1 MSGIELPPAT
11 SRSRRGR
18 RWWRRPA
25 QQAPHDPNT
34 HPFAH
39 PARLVALGFVLL
51 IALGTVALSLPMSST
66 GPGGTDFLTA
76 FFTATSAAC
85 VTGLVV
91 VDTGSYWSGTGEV
104 ILLVLIQLGGL
115 GVMTFASLLGLLVA
129 GRLGLRSRLLARAE
143 TGGGGLGTVGR
154 VIRGVVLISLAVEAA
169 LWLVL
174 TLRYWLSYGESLPRA
189 AYIGLFDS
197 ISAYTNAGFAREST
211 SLIGYAG
218 DPFVIVPMIIA
229 IVIGGLG
236 YPVLLELLDTRF
248 RPRTWS
254 LHTRVTLATTAV
266 LLLLGPLVVLV
277 TEWTN
282 PATLGRLS
290 LPDRLLSGWFSGVT
304 PRSAGFNTIDYGQA
318 DSATLLWTDMLMII
332 GGGSAS
338 TAGGIKVTTLAVLVL
353 GVLSEAR
360 GDTDIDAFRRRI
372 ALTTVRQALAI
383 ASLALMAIAIGTLV
397 LLEITDFTLD
407 AVLFEVSSAFGT
419 VGLSTGITSQLPPA
433 GQYVL
438 IVLMFVGR
446 IGPITAASALALRT
460 RTKAYRHPEGRPI
473 VG

>member
-1 MSGIELPPAT
+1 
-11 SRSRRGR
+11 
-18 RWWRRPA
+18 
-25 QQAPHDPNT
+25 
-34 HPFAH
+34 
-39 PARLVALGFVLL
+39 VLL
-51 IALGTVALSLPMSST
+51 IGLGTLALSLPVST
-66 GPGGTDFLTA
+66 AAPGGTDFLTA
-76 FFTATSAAC
+76 LFTATSAAC

-91 VDTGSYWSGTGEV
+91 VDTGAHWSGTGEAV
-104 ILLVLIQLGGL
+104 LLVLMQLGAL

-154 VIRGVVLISLAVEAA
+154 VIRGVVLVSLVVEAA

-174 TLRYWLSYGESLPRA
+174 SLRYWFAYDETLPRA
-189 AYIGLFDS
+189 IYHGLFDS
-197 ISAYTNAGFAREST
+197 ISAYTNAGFARRSD
-211 SLIGYAG
+211 SLVSYAG
-218 DPFVIVPMIIA
+218 DPFVIVPIA
-229 IVIGGLG
+229 IAIIIGGIG

-254 LHTRVTLATTAV
+254 LHTRLTLATTGV
-266 LLLLGPLVVLV
+266 LLLVGPLVILL

-282 PATLGRLS
+282 PATLGPLS
-290 LPDRLLSGWFSGVT
+290 WPEHLLSGWFSGVT

-318 DSATLLWTDMLMII
+318 DAATLLATDVLMVI

-338 TAGGIKVTTLAVLVL
+338 TAGGIKVTTLAVLAL
-353 GVLSEAR
+353 GVVSEAR

-372 ALTTVRQALAI
+372 ALTTMRQALAI
-383 ASLALMAIAIGTLV
+383 ASLALMAISLGTLM
-397 LLEITDFTLD
+397 LLEITALNLD
-407 AVLFEVSSAFGT
+407 AALFEVTSAFGT
-419 VGLSTGITSQLPPA
+419 VGLSTGITAQLPPA
-433 GQYVL
+433 GQYLL

-460 RTKAYRHPEGRPI
+460 RTKAYRNPEGRPI

>member
-1 MSGIELPPAT
+1 MSDDDESPVAT
-11 SRSRRGR
+11 PRRRGSMR
-18 RWWRRPA
+18 WRRPA
-25 QQAPHDPNT
+25 SAAPRDPTT

-39 PARLVALGFVLL
+39 PARLVALGFVVL
-51 IALGTVALSLPMSST
+51 IGLGTLLLSLPVSSSA
-66 GPGGTDFLTA
+66 PGGTDFLTA

-85 VTGLVV
+85 VTGLVI
-91 VDTGSYWSGTGEV
+91 VDTGEYWSGTGQAV
-104 ILLVLIQLGGL
+104 LLVLMQLGAL

-154 VIRGVVLISLAVEAA
+154 VIRGVVLISLAVEAV

-174 TLRYWLSYGESLPRA
+174 TLRYWLAYDESLPRA
-189 AYIGLFDS
+189 TYHGLFDA
-197 ISAYTNAGFAREST
+197 ISAYTNAGFARRSD
-211 SLIGYAG
+211 SLVSYAG
-218 DPFVIVPMIIA
+218 DPWVILPITVAII
-229 IVIGGLG
+229 IGGLG

-254 LHTRVTLATTAV
+254 LHTRLTLATTGV
-266 LLLLGPLVVLV
+266 LLVLGPLVIMV

-282 PATLGRLS
+282 PATLGPLGFGEH
-290 LPDRLLSGWFSGVT
+290 LLSGFFSGVT

-318 DSATLLWTDMLMII
+318 DAATLLATDVLMVI

-338 TAGGIKVTTLAVLVL
+338 TAGGIKVTTLAVLAL
-353 GVLSEAR
+353 GVVSEAR

-372 ALTTVRQALAI
+372 ALTTMRQALAI
-383 ASLALMAIAIGTLV
+383 ASLALMAVSVGTLV
-397 LLEITDFTLD
+397 LLEITQLNLD
-407 AVLFEVSSAFGT
+407 AVLFEVTSAFGT
-419 VGLSTGITSQLPPA
+419 VGLSTGITAELPPA

-438 IVLMFVGR
+438 IALMFIGR
-446 IGPITAASALALRT
+446 IGPITAASALALRS